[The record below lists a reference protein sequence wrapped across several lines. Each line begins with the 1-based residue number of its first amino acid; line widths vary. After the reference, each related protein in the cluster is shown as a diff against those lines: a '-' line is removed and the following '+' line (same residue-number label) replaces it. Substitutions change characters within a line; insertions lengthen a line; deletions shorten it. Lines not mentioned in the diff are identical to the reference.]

1 MSAAWLTSPVTLTGM
16 RMFECGDLITQECD
30 YYKHRWHFWYIADYI
45 FALPTVAFFMSA
57 ISIFIIGHFVSS
69 LLLGYR
75 KFRAPLIWQKLIA
88 GIRYLSYR
96 GFRVKQLEWNSAPV
110 GVLLLGAAGTI
121 FFFCTELAPKPY
133 YWSDEMYGGSPPLAT
148 RSGWLALGCMPF
160 IFATASKTNWLTLL
174 TGVSHERLQVFH
186 RWIAYAFFI
195 LALLHTFPFIVYHIH
210 WHDMEKHFSDSLLFY
225 WTGIVAIVFQ
235 AWLTFMSHSTIRSLG
250 YEFFKL
256 THFTSAIVFMLTFFW
271 HCDYT
276 LTSWH
281 YFIAT
286 AAIYVPC
293 FVYPWL
299 RIIFEYKWTQ
309 QAQIY
314 IQDNGFT
321 RITIPAKF
329 HWKLGQHCFLRF
341 TGFGV
346 LDAIS
351 AHPFTICS
359 TPPKGM
365 TERAELVFYIRHRK
379 GFTAKLYQYALDY
392 PGVSVPVLV
401 DGPYG
406 GVNPPRLRDADRLLV
421 IAGGSGAGWCLP
433 FIEHFIRL
441 AAGLGH
447 EEHCVKS
454 SAGRTAVDSPPS
466 GPTSLRVILA
476 TRDISSRNWF
486 RRIVEELLASFPG
499 PRLPSSA
506 QVQVYLTGQA
516 SHEVDSPAE
525 TSNQA
530 DSKDYLTSNM
540 NLWGTDTHFK
550 TAVDGRDYEGRPQL
564 PLIIQEEAAKAAE
577 GGELLAVYICGPDT
591 MQNDVRNAVARE
603 NLNFLKGA
611 KSGGVYMH
619 SEHFSWA

>member
-1 MSAAWLTSPVTLTGM
+1 
-16 RMFECGDLITQECD
+16 
-30 YYKHRWHFWYIADYI
+30 
-45 FALPTVAFFMSA
+45 
-57 ISIFIIGHFVSS
+57 
-69 LLLGYR
+69 
-75 KFRAPLIWQKLIA
+75 
-88 GIRYLSYR
+88 
-96 GFRVKQLEWNSAPV
+96 
-110 GVLLLGAAGTI
+110 
-121 FFFCTELAPKPY
+121 
-133 YWSDEMYGGSPPLAT
+133 
-148 RSGWLALGCMPF
+148 
-160 IFATASKTNWLTLL
+160 
-174 TGVSHERLQVFH
+174 
-186 RWIAYAFFI
+186 
-195 LALLHTFPFIVYHIH
+195 
-210 WHDMEKHFSDSLLFY
+210 
-225 WTGIVAIVFQ
+225 
-235 AWLTFMSHSTIRSLG
+235 
-250 YEFFKL
+250 
-256 THFTSAIVFMLTFFW
+256 
-271 HCDYT
+271 
-276 LTSWH
+276 
-281 YFIAT
+281 
-286 AAIYVPC
+286 
-293 FVYPWL
+293 
-299 RIIFEYKWTQ
+299 
-309 QAQIY
+309 
-314 IQDNGFT
+314 
-321 RITIPAKF
+321 
-329 HWKLGQHCFLRF
+329 
-341 TGFGV
+341 
-346 LDAIS
+346 
-351 AHPFTICS
+351 
-359 TPPKGM
+359 M